1 MKWANRG
8 GIFSKNFKKP
18 EPEILQATKLSFH
31 HQGYRKGVLNTP
43 KPRDYYKHV
52 PFLMNIIED
61 GLIQQKG
68 HNFT

>member
-8 GIFSKNFKKP
+8 GIFSKNFKKL

-31 HQGYRKGVLNTP
+31 PHGYRKGVLNMP
-43 KPRDYYKHV
+43 KPREYYKHV
-52 PFLMNIIED
+52 PFLTNILED
-61 GLIQQKG
+61 GLIQPKG